1 MSGMSA
7 RYSRV
12 RLTRYLLVPVRAGRS
27 WAGHHLTTHG
37 AALAY
42 YAVFA
47 LSPILVIAVS
57 MSSLV
62 FGRDAVEGRI
72 VVEMEDLL
80 GHAGASLVQR
90 LVETSY
96 LSGQSGIAAVIGI
109 VGMLVGA
116 TGLFVEMSVA
126 FERIFN
132 ARRQYRNVLAVL
144 VMDRLRGLAII
155 IGVGF
160 LLIVSLLASTAIVA
174 LGEYLTRGFGPWL
187 QLAGVFQT
195 LLSLAFMTALVV
207 LLYRLL
213 IPVKLTRRIL
223 LTGAAISA
231 VLFEVG
237 KWGIG
242 LYLGRGAVSS
252 AFGAAGSL
260 AVILVWVY
268 YVSLVML
275 YGAEIT
281 LQLHRLHKLDRRAA
295 ARSARTNFTGDQPD
309 RE

>member
-1 MSGMSA
+1 MPGMSA

-27 WAGHHLTTHG
+27 WAAHHLTTHG

-57 MSSLV
+57 ISSLV

-72 VVEMEDLL
+72 VFEMENLL

-96 LSGQSGIAAVIGI
+96 LSGQSGMAALIGI

-144 VMDRLRGLAII
+144 LMDRLRGLAIV

-160 LLIVSLLASTAIVA
+160 LLIVSLLASTATVA

-231 VLFEVG
+231 VLFEIG

-252 AFGAAGSL
+252 AFGAAGAL

-295 ARSARTNFTGDQPD
+295 ERSACTNFTGDKPE

>member
-27 WAGHHLTTHG
+27 WAAHHLTTHG

-72 VVEMEDLL
+72 VIEMEDLL

-90 LVETSY
+90 LVESSY

-109 VGMLVGA
+109 VGMLLGA

-144 VMDRLRGLAII
+144 VMDRLRGLAIV

-295 ARSARTNFTGDQPD
+295 ARSARANLTGDKPD